1 MGARAR
7 EQGVERERPKLR
19 RKVINR
25 NQLVLRPMEVERLLP
40 EDHEARAIW
49 EFVGRLDLGRY
60 YESIEVVEGEAGRSA
75 TDPQLLISLWIYG
88 YSKGVSAAREIGR
101 LCEYDPAYQWLSGLA
116 PINYH
121 TLSDFRVKHKEALDA
136 LFIEVLGLLSAEGL
150 ISLER
155 VMHDGSKVK
164 ACASGDT
171 FRGERSGFGRI

>member
-1 MGARAR
+1 MEFNLR
-7 EQGVERERPKLR
+7 EAAEKPRPRLKP
-19 RKVINR
+19 INR
-25 NQLVLRPMEVERLLP
+25 DQLVLRPMNVERLVP
-40 EDHEARAIW
+40 EDHEVRAIW
-49 EFVGRLDLGRY
+49 EFVGRMDLSGY
-60 YESIEVVEGEAGRSA
+60 YEEIEAVEGEAGRSA

-121 TLSDFRVKHKEALDA
+121 TLSDFRVRHKEGLDA

-155 VMHDGSKVK
+155 D
-164 ACASGDT
+164 A
-171 FRGERSGFGRI
+171 